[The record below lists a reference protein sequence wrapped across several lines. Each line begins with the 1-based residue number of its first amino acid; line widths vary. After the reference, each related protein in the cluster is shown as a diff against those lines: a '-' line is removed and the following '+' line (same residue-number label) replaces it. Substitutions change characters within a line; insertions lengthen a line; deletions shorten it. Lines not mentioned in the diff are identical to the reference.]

1 MEKLGDYENAYIER
15 LFFEHQELFKQKID
29 LVSRLVVNQKHI
41 EILNRDINDV
51 ATRFHQLK
59 NMYDSLLIEHENLK
73 NSINL
78 QAEETV
84 KAKKGAK

>member
-59 NMYDSLLIEHENLK
+59 NMYDSLLIEHENL
-73 NSINL
+73 